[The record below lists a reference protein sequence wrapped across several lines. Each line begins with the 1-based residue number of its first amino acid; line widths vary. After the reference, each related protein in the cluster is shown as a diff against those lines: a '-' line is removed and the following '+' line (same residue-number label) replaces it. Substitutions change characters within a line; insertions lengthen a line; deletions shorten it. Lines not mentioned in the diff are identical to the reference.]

1 MVVKREVVAN
11 DKKVVE
17 VKVKVVVANDK
28 KIVEEVEVKVKRKL
42 LEVEVERIFLLEVNM
57 KN

>member
-28 KIVEEVEVKVKRKL
+28 KIVEEVEVKRKL